1 VASSETEDKLRYFLK
16 RVTSELQESRE
27 QLRKRECAESEPVAV
42 IGMACRYPG
51 GVDSP
56 DGLWDLVAAGR
67 ETVAP
72 FPVDRGWDVDGMYDP
87 DPDAPGKT
95 YTRHGCFM
103 DGAALFDAAFFGIG
117 PREALAMDPQQRL
130 LLEATWE
137 AYEHAGIDP
146 GAQRGSRTGVFM
158 GTGQQDYVTL
168 MSQATENLEGYLL
181 SGGAASVISG
191 RLSYAFGLEG
201 PAITVDTA
209 CSSSLVALHLA
220 VQSLRRGE
228 SAMALAGGAAVMA
241 APGMFTEFARQR
253 GLAPDGRCKSFA
265 AAADGTGWGEGVGV
279 LLLERLSD
287 ARRAGRRI
295 LALVRGT
302 AVNQDGASNGLTA
315 PNGPSQQRVIRA
327 ALDDAR
333 LTPDLVDAVEAHG
346 TGTTLGDPIE
356 AQALIATYGQDRP
369 AGRPLW
375 LGSLKSN
382 IGHTQAAAGVGGII
396 KTVMALRHATLPATL
411 HVDRPTPHVDWSAG
425 AVQLLTTPQPWP
437 QTGRP
442 RRAAV
447 SSFGVSGTNAHAILE
462 QAPEERPVAATAA
475 DAADDAGNQAA
486 DPAGADA
493 VPVVPL
499 VLSARGTSALR
510 AQAGRLATY
519 LRDGTHEPRVVSH
532 ALTTQRALLDHR
544 AVVLGADRDELLAGL
559 EALAVGTEHPGV
571 VTGSGTATRP
581 VFVFPGQGAQWTG
594 MARELLAT
602 SPVFARAI
610 AECEEAL
617 APHLTWSLAEVLT
630 GEQPVTRV
638 DVLQPVLFAVMI
650 GLARVWESLG
660 VRPAAV
666 IGHSQGEIAAAVI
679 AGALTLHDGARVVA
693 LRSQALTAITG
704 RGGMASV
711 PLGPEDAAGLLEP
724 WQGRLSVAAL
734 NSPAAAVIAGDADA
748 LYELIEHCEEHDI
761 RARRVNVD
769 YASHCGH
776 IEPLRDRIRGAL
788 DGIAP
793 VTSEVPFYSTVTAA
807 PLDTTTLTAGY
818 WYANLRNPVR
828 LSEATQAALAAGHTT
843 FLEISPHP
851 VLTLAM
857 QQTAEAAGCDP
868 LVTGTLRRDEG
879 GWRRLLSNA
888 AQLATHEIPVTW
900 PTGAARAPHRH
911 VDLPTYAFQR
921 QRYWVSTVSPGSGT
935 APRSGGDEL
944 SGAGQRA
951 GDELRRRL
959 AGLPDPAR
967 EKALVDLVMEHA
979 TAVLGLPEPMER
991 DQTFHDVGFVSV
1003 TGVELRN
1010 RLVAATGVRPPVS
1023 AIFDHPTP
1031 EALGRRLLALLLSAP
1046 GDAATA
1052 AAELG
1057 ETGTDAEADSDPIA
1071 IVAMACRY
1079 PGGVRSPEDLWRLV
1093 ADEADAITTF
1103 PEDRG
1108 WDLAEVY
1115 DADPDRPGC
1124 SYVREGGFVGGADR
1138 FDAAFFGISP
1148 REALA
1153 MDPQQRQMLETAWE
1167 LFERAGLDSAAM
1179 RGSRTG
1185 VFTGMSGGDY
1195 QLLLGASG
1203 ADGAELEGYLMTG
1216 NAASVLSGRL
1226 SYTFGLEGPAVT
1238 VDTACSS
1245 SLVAIHLAVQSLRSG
1260 ESDLALAGGAT
1271 LLATP
1276 QAFVAFSRQRGLAA
1290 DGRCKPFS
1298 ADADGTT
1305 WGEGV
1310 GLVLLER
1317 LSRARRAG
1325 HPVLAV
1331 LRGSAANQDGASNG
1345 LSAPNGPAQERV
1357 LRQALANARLTAA
1370 DVDAVET
1377 HGTGT
1382 ELGDPIEAEALLAA
1396 YGRGRPEG
1404 RPLWFGALKSNIG
1417 HTSAAA
1423 GVGGVIKMVKAME
1436 HGTLPRI
1443 LHLTKPTPHVD
1454 WTAGAVAPLTET
1466 IAWPETGRPRRA
1478 GVSAFGISGTNVHV
1492 ILEQVVTEPAPE
1504 SRSAADAAVVP
1515 WLLSARAEKALP
1527 AQAKRLR
1534 EYLADQDPAAG
1545 DVARALLAR
1554 TRLTHRAVVLG
1565 ASLTEL
1571 NAGLAALAMG
1581 TDAPGVVR
1589 GRPVTGRVAFLFPGQ
1604 GSQFPRMGAGL
1615 YERYPVFATA
1625 LDELLGLLD
1634 DELADGPS
1642 APGGSGT
1649 PGDTSALG
1657 GPTLREVLFAPP
1669 GTPAAALLDETR
1681 YAEPA
1686 LFAVGVAASR
1696 LLASLGVVPNVAGGR
1711 SIGELAAAHVA
1722 GVLSAPD
1729 ACRLVAARSGVAA
1742 RFGEIAGTVEF
1753 RAPDLTLL
1761 SSLTGTPATADLVR
1775 SPEYLARRADETD
1788 RFHDAVLR
1796 MLDDGVTT
1804 VVELG
1809 PGDVL
1814 SALVREAAADR
1825 PCPAVAAVPLLP
1837 GQDRPEPDS
1846 ALHALALLH
1855 VRGVPVD
1862 WTALIGA
1869 PDPVGAASLP
1879 TYAFQGRRFWPEP
1892 PAPAQPAAPGEA
1904 KRPEGAPAAAGHDAQ
1919 ALHAR
1924 LAPLADTERERV
1936 LRDLI
1941 AWHIAAVLGHP
1952 DVAEIESADGLPE
1965 LGIDSLAATKL
1976 REVLA
1981 AATGVRLSSAAVFQY
1996 PTLDAL
2002 AAQLRVRL
2010 VEAGLVPADAAEAG
2024 EFATHLAAAGTPGTG
2039 TPGTGTLG
2047 GGAGTITALAARAA
2061 SCGRL
2066 AEFNAFLQ
2074 VASGFRETFDAAAAG
2089 RDGAVPRP
2097 APVRLARGPERPALI
2112 CFPSFATS
2120 SGAQQYARL
2129 AAGERGVRDV
2139 WVLPAPGFV
2148 FGEPL
2153 PDTAATL
2160 ARLHADDALRCAD
2173 GRPFAL
2179 IGHSAGGWIAHAV
2192 AEHLQERGEPAAAVV
2207 LLDSYEPG
2215 HPLLE
2220 RVLEYLAATQAG
2232 PEAAEQPDDAALTA
2246 MGGYSRLFDSWRP
2259 GTLDRPALLV
2269 RASEPLPGFPPA
2281 HWQAHWPGRPEA
2293 AVADTPGDHF
2303 TMIAGHAAEA
2313 LAAVRDHLGRPG
2325 AQPLPETANGAG
2337 PSPDPEHTRSLHRHL
2352 TKQETE
2358 DA

>member
-27 QLRKRECAESEPVAV
+27 QLRMRESAESEPVAV

-56 DGLWDLVAAGR
+56 DGLWDLVAESR
-67 ETVAP
+67 DTVAP

-87 DPDAPGKT
+87 DPDAAGKT

-103 DGAALFDAAFFGIG
+103 DSAALFDAAFFGIG

-137 AYEHAGIDP
+137 AYEDAGIDP
-146 GAQRGSRTGVFM
+146 TAQRGSRTGVFM
-158 GTGQQDYVTL
+158 GTGQQDYVAL
-168 MSQATENLEGYLL
+168 LQQATENLEGYLL
-181 SGGAASVISG
+181 SGTAASVISG
-191 RLSYAFGLEG
+191 RLSYTFGLEG
-201 PAITVDTA
+201 AAITVDTA
-209 CSSSLVALHLA
+209 CSSSLVTLHLA

-315 PNGPSQQRVIRA
+315 PNGPSQQRVIQA

-369 AGRPLW
+369 ADRPLW

-425 AVQLLTTPQPWP
+425 TVQLLTTPRPWP

-447 SSFGVSGTNAHAILE
+447 SSFGVSGTNAHVILE
-462 QAPEERPVAATAA
+462 QAPEERPVADAT
-475 DAADDAGNQAA
+475 GA
-486 DPAGADA
+486 DP
-493 VPVVPL
+493 VPLVPL

-519 LRDGTHEPRVVSH
+519 LRDGTHEPRLVSH

-559 EALAVGTEHPGV
+559 EALATGSEHPGV
-571 VTGSGTATRP
+571 VTGTGTATRP
-581 VFVFPGQGAQWTG
+581 VFIFPGQGAQWTG

-602 SPVFARAI
+602 SPVFAQAI

-617 APHLTWSLAEVLT
+617 SPYLTWSLTEALT
-630 GEQPVTRV
+630 SEQPATRADIV
-638 DVLQPVLFAVMI
+638 QPALFAVMI
-650 GLARVWESLG
+650 GLARVWEFLG

-679 AGALTLHDGARVVA
+679 AGALTLRDGARAVA

-711 PLGPEDAAGLLEP
+711 PLGPDDTAGLLEP
-724 WQGRLSVAAL
+724 WRGRLSVAAV
-734 NSPAAAVIAGDADA
+734 NSPAATVIAGDADS
-748 LYELIEHCEEHDI
+748 LYELIEHCEEHGI

-776 IEPLRDRIRGAL
+776 IEPLRDRILDAL

-793 VTSEVPFYSTVTAA
+793 VASEVPFYSTVTAA
-807 PLDTTTLTAGY
+807 PLDTTTLMAEY
-818 WYANLRNPVR
+818 WYANLRNPIR
-828 LSEATQAALAAGHTT
+828 LSEATQAALADGHTT

-851 VLTLAM
+851 VLTLAI

-900 PTGAARAPHRH
+900 PAGAARAPHQH

-921 QRYWVSTVSPGSGT
+921 QRYWVGT
-935 APRSGGDEL
+935 AWTAPGSGGDEL
-944 SGAGQRA
+944 PGAAQRA

-959 AGLPDPAR
+959 TGLPDPAR
-967 EKALVDLVMEHA
+967 EKVLVDLVTAHA
-979 TAVLGLPEPMER
+979 TAVLGLSEPMER
-991 DQTFHDVGFVSV
+991 DQTFNDVGFVSV

-1046 GDAATA
+1046 ADAETA

-1057 ETGTDAEADSDPIA
+1057 TTEADSDPIA

-1079 PGGVRSPEDLWRLV
+1079 PGGVRTPEDLWRLV

-1108 WDLAEVY
+1108 WDLEEVY

-1124 SYVREGGFVGGADR
+1124 SYVREGGFVDGADR

-1167 LFERAGLDSAAM
+1167 LFERAGLDPAAM

-1185 VFTGMSGGDY
+1185 VFTGMSGQDY

-1203 ADGAELEGYLMTG
+1203 AGGTELEGYLMTG

-1260 ESDLALAGGAT
+1260 ESDFALAGGAT
-1271 LLATP
+1271 VLATP

-1382 ELGDPIEAEALLAA
+1382 ELGDPIEAEALLAT
-1396 YGRGRPEG
+1396 YGRGRPAG
-1404 RPLWFGALKSNIG
+1404 RPLWLGALKSNIG

-1436 HGTLPRI
+1436 HGTLPPI

-1454 WTAGAVAPLTET
+1454 WTADVVAPITET
-1466 IAWPETGRPRRA
+1466 TAWPETGRPRRA

-1492 ILEQVVTEPAPE
+1492 ILEQAVTEPAPE
-1504 SRSAADAAVVP
+1504 SPSAADVALVP

-1527 AQAKRLR
+1527 AQADRLR
-1534 EYLADQDPAAG
+1534 EYLADQDRVDQAPAAG

-1554 TRLTHRAVVLG
+1554 TPLTHRAVVLG

-1571 NAGLAALAMG
+1571 NAGLAALATG

-1589 GRPVTGRVAFLFPGQ
+1589 GRPVSGRVAFLFPGQ
-1604 GSQFPRMGAGL
+1604 GSQFPRMGAEL

-1634 DELADGPS
+1634 DEPS
-1642 APGGSGT
+1642 DAPGEPS
-1649 PGDTSALG
+1649 
-1657 GPTLREVLFAPP
+1657 LREVLFAPP

-1696 LLASLGVVPNVAGGR
+1696 LLASLGVVPDAAGGR
-1711 SIGELAAAHVA
+1711 SIGELTAAHVA

-1729 ACRLVAARSGVAA
+1729 ACRLVAARSGGAERLA
-1742 RFGEIAGTVEF
+1742 EIIGTVEF
-1753 RAPDLTLL
+1753 RAPYLTLM
-1761 SSLTGTPATADLVR
+1761 SSLIGGPETADLV
-1775 SPEYLARRADETD
+1775 RRADETD
-1788 RFHDAVLR
+1788 HLHDAVPR

-1804 VVELG
+1804 VVEVG
-1809 PGDVL
+1809 PDDVL
-1814 SALVREAAADR
+1814 SALVLEAAGR
-1825 PCPAVAAVPLLP
+1825 PGPTVAAVPLLPVPLPP

-1846 ALHALALLH
+1846 ALHALALLY

-1869 PDPVGAASLP
+1869 PDPIGAARLP
-1879 TYAFQGRRFWPEP
+1879 TYAFQSQRFWPEP
-1892 PAPAQPAAPGEA
+1892 PASGPSAAPGEA
-1904 KRPEGAPAAAGHDAQ
+1904 KRPEGAPAETGHDAQ

-1941 AWHIAAVLGHP
+1941 AWHIAATLGHS

-1965 LGIDSLAATKL
+1965 LGIDSLAATTL
-1976 REVLA
+1976 REVFA

-2002 AAQLRVRL
+2002 AAQLHVRL

-2024 EFATHLAAAGTPGTG
+2024 EFAPRPAAPVDAATG
-2039 TPGTGTLG
+2039 TS
-2047 GGAGTITALAARAA
+2047 GTITALAARAA
-2061 SCGRL
+2061 SCGQA
-2066 AEFNAFLQ
+2066 AEFNVFLQ
-2074 VASGFRETFDAAAAG
+2074 MASGFRETFDAAAAG
-2089 RDGAVPRP
+2089 SDGAVPRP
-2097 APVRLARGPERPALI
+2097 TPVRLARGPERPALI
-2112 CFPSFATS
+2112 CFPSFATP
-2120 SGAQQYARL
+2120 SGAQQYAKL

-2139 WVLPAPGFV
+2139 WVLPAPGFA

-2153 PDTAATL
+2153 PDTPATL
-2160 ARLHADDALRCAD
+2160 ATLHAVDALRCAD
-2173 GRPFAL
+2173 GQPFAL
-2179 IGHSAGGWIAHAV
+2179 VGHSAGGWIAHAV

-2207 LLDSYEPG
+2207 LLDSYVPG
-2215 HPLLE
+2215 HPQLK
-2220 RVLEYLAATQAG
+2220 RVLEYLAPAQAG

-2246 MGGYSRLFDSWRP
+2246 MGGYTRLFYSWRP
-2259 GTLDRPALLV
+2259 GPLDRPALLV
-2269 RASEPLPGFPPA
+2269 RSSEPLDGFPSV

-2303 TMIAGHAAEA
+2303 TMIADHAAET
-2313 LAAVRDHLGRPG
+2313 LAAIRGHLGRPG
-2325 AQPLPETANGAG
+2325 EAANGAG
-2337 PSPDPEHTRSLHRHL
+2337 PEHTTSLHRQQ
-2352 TKQETE
+2352 TKQEAE